1 MTVRRIGE
9 AYESKRMNNALNN
22 DDKEARRSLMMV
34 RACLCLSIIAS
45 GLALRGFGLGLGIPV
60 FFVKYRGPLP
70 WAAMGF
76 FRFAPASS
84 SPKPPPIPLFAASI
98 ASALHPFPLSHP
110 PSPAPLPPPPPH
122 AP

>member
-22 DDKEARRSLMMV
+22 DDKEARRSLMIV
-34 RACLCLSIIAS
+34 RACLCLSIIAF

-60 FFVKYRGPLP
+60 FFVKYGGSLL

-76 FRFAPASS
+76 FLVA
-84 SPKPPPIPLFAASI
+84 LAASI
-98 ASALHPFPLSHP
+98 LKRPRLALIAASISLGVALFRL
-110 PSPAPLPPPPPH
+110 
-122 AP
+122 